1 MEVKVAEYKFPE
13 KFMWGSATASYQIEG
28 AWNEDGKG
36 ESIWDTFC
44 RIPGKIKDNSS
55 GEVADDHYHRFSDD
69 IDIMKSIGLQVY
81 RFSFSWPRILP
92 AGTGTVNK
100 KGLDFYDKLI
110 DKLLGKGITPYPTLY
125 HWDLPQVLEDK
136 GGWANR
142 DMAYY
147 FADYAKILADKFGDR
162 VKNWITHN
170 EPFVVAIAGYFMGEH
185 APGKQ
190 DPVAAMNAAYNLIL
204 SHGLGLESM
213 RSALPKDSEVGIVL
227 SLSPV
232 QPATDSPEDAKA
244 ARNMDGILNR
254 MFLDP
259 VLKGSYPEDML
270 SIFGSFFPEI
280 KSEDLKIMSAPIDF
294 LGINYYSRSVFRHDP
309 DFPFV
314 EATQVQPEGNEYS
327 MMWEIYPEGF
337 HEIIKRVWEDYKPAK
352 IIITENGIPVPDGV
366 DLDGRVRDERRIR
379 YVRDHLKQVHR
390 AISEGIPVKG
400 YFHWSLMDNF
410 EWALGYT
417 MRFGLVYVDYA
428 TQQRII
434 KDSGRWFSQVIKDNG
449 FEG

>member
-1 MEVKVAEYKFPE
+1 MEVKMAEYKFPE
-13 KFMWGSATASYQIEG
+13 NFMWGSATASYQIEG

-44 RIPGKIKDNSS
+44 RIPGKIKDGSS
-55 GEVADDHYHRFSDD
+55 GEIADDHYHRYAED
-69 IDIMKSIGLQVY
+69 IDLMKAIGLNVY

-92 AGTGTVNK
+92 AGTGMVNH
-100 KGLDFYDKLI
+100 KGLDFYDRLI
-110 DKLLGKGITPYPTLY
+110 DRLLEKGITPYPTLY
-125 HWDLPQVLEDK
+125 HWDLPQALEDK

-142 DMAYY
+142 DTAVH
-147 FADYAKILADKFGDR
+147 FSEYAKILADKFGDR
-162 VKNWITHN
+162 IKNWITHN

-185 APGKQ
+185 APGRQ

-204 SHGLGLESM
+204 SHGLGLEVM
-213 RSALPKDSEVGIVL
+213 RAVLPEDSQIGIVL

-232 QPATDSPEDAKA
+232 HPATGSDEDAKA
-244 ARNMDGILNR
+244 ARNMDGVFNR

-259 VLKGSYPEDML
+259 VFKGSYPEDML
-270 SIFGSFFPEI
+270 SIFGGFFPEI
-280 KSEDLKIMSAPIDF
+280 KSEDLKIMSKPVDF
-294 LGINYYSRSVFRHDP
+294 LGINYYTRGVFKHDP

-337 HEIIKRVWEDYKPAK
+337 YEIIKRVWEDYKPGK

-366 DLDGRVRDERRIR
+366 DFDGRVRDERRIR

-400 YFHWSLMDNF
+400 YFHWSLLDNF
-410 EWALGYT
+410 EWAFGYT
-417 MRFGLVYVDYA
+417 MRFGLVYVDYS
-428 TQQRII
+428 TQERII
-434 KDSGRWFSQVIKDNG
+434 KESGHWFSRVIKDNG
-449 FEG
+449 FKG